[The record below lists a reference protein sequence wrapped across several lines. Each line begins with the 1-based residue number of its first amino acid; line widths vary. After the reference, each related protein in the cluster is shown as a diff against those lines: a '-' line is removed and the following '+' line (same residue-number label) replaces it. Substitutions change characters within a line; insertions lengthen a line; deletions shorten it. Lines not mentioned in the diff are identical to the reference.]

1 MSYKFLTVLF
11 LTIVLACTS
20 VLAQPKT
27 DAPQKEDKKEDQK
40 KEKTL
45 TPPTNMA
52 QAKELFLKACALE
65 KEQKFEDALAHYN
78 VVVSYFQKLPEVEGQ
93 KYTMVV
99 LNNMGVILFNQ
110 GKFHE
115 ALSLFKGA
123 LELAVKLDDY
133 PNVADFYHKLGILY
147 SQLSSLELQ
156 KGKMANVIGVAK
168 AEPAQKVL
176 MGDGTYTQISQ
187 TGDEFSATRIKI
199 TGNKNPFERKN
210 DLYSKLVNVKIKDDF
225 NPDSLLVPDA
235 ITFLVQ
241 IEKAGYFKVSKIA
254 NMLPEMEYT
263 EINETMQS
271 MPRSVEAIL
280 TEDFYRQGS
289 ISADELTLSPM
300 LKTGA
305 VGTPIQI
312 TDKEKFK
319 PGSYRLTIKK
329 RGYDA
334 VVEPLI
340 IYPGEGSFSFSR
352 QLKSSLRSILYR
364 VQGDF
369 TALGGGQIQPD
380 EISLNGQLVKENAQ
394 IKPGEYKLLIKKEG
408 YEPVTRTLMIEPD
421 ERPFYITEYMKALP
435 REIIFEITGDYL
447 KDEPLTPDEVTL
459 NGRPIKF
466 GESVRP
472 DAYRIMTRKKGY
484 DPDADRIIIEPKN
497 GPYVFKKK
505 LSSTPRRIQ
514 LNITAEFPPN
524 LRIFP
529 DTCTLSNRPIRG
541 DESFKPGEYTLNVA
555 RTGYEP
561 VTKQVKIPPDEVP
574 YEIAEVLKAKPVLV
588 NLEVSQDVAHDNP
601 AIKPQISLLNEKTK
615 ETIPLKDG
623 DKVAPESYVL
633 KIEMDGYEPSVTKEL
648 IMPSE
653 LSYKMSKKL
662 ISSLRPLISK
672 VIAEYPPEES
682 IIPDEITLDNKG
694 ISKDFKVKPGPH
706 DLVILK
712 EGYMPI
718 RKSIKIGANSL
729 EYLLTERLETR
740 TRLVNFKFRDSL
752 ERDRELTPEEILL
765 NQQRLASSS
774 ETMNLKPG
782 EYTLKAHLKGY
793 SSVDDSILI
802 PVGVGPMTVE
812 KFMTAIKRD
821 VISDITGDFEPGKKL
836 DTDVLTLSNI
846 PVGAGKTS
854 VKPGPYNLVIQKDG
868 YFPILENIMIRPDPK
883 EYLLKYTLVSKPRQV
898 QATIKS
904 SFNDVKIDPDSI
916 LLGAQT
922 IKSGQDV
929 KPNSY
934 ALTITKKGY
943 KTITDNIVIQ
953 PASRPYLLEKT
964 LEALPVLVKYEIVN
978 DFDEKPAMPDVII
991 LGEKMI
997 DQKSTFTPGKYSLK
1011 IEKLGFNPIAK
1022 EVLIEPSD
1030 QPFVIKETLVSIPR
1044 EIDHFI
1050 TGDYPAGERIEVEVF
1065 ALNGKDVRENTFK
1078 PSNTYQLDIQQAGY
1092 TSLKETLAIPPGEG
1106 PFRIERILITKPR
1119 LVKEKI
1125 TYDVPMRDGHPE
1137 NKPYKI
1143 TMAPID
1149 KPAAEKEYKE
1159 GDMVKPGSYIMRV
1172 TKDAYEAVEI
1182 RKHIWPA
1189 EQPMVLDHQLVA
1201 KQVMLKVNIQYDIEA
1216 PATLEPYSVSLID
1229 KLTQI
1234 SRFVRD
1240 GGRVK
1245 PGSYFLDIQRPGYTF
1260 GPKQEIDIE
1269 PSEQP
1274 YLINK
1279 KLIAKPRKMSFDMV
1293 DEATKN
1299 LIPAYQIL
1307 INGKPVSFNDT
1318 FLPGTNI
1325 DLVVKFRD
1333 YKTVRKITS
1342 ITPGEGP
1349 FVEPVPLKRLEKYEF
1364 NVRTNSLKLDGIE
1377 YTYEL
1382 YSDADPIEEHLIQI
1396 EKGVGRVYYTIR
1408 VEKEAKNLR
1417 VFCGYL
1423 FTQREMEQIRLG
1435 IAVMNNIHI
1444 PKLIEHL
1451 GNKNK
1456 AERGIREGLDIME
1469 SMLGK
1474 YDHRRMLKQCAPT
1487 EIDQLI
1493 QFIEGFK
1500 TSDPNDRV
1508 RMKTVAD
1515 ALEKL
1520 KG

>member
-1 MSYKFLTVLF
+1 MSYKFLTILLLAF
-11 LTIVLACTS
+11 VLACTS
-20 VLAQPKT
+20 VFAQKAEP
-27 DAPQKEDKKEDQK
+27 PQKDDKKEDTK

-45 TPPTNMA
+45 TPPTNMP
-52 QAKELFLKACALE
+52 QAKEIFLKACTLE
-65 KEQKFEDALAHYN
+65 KEQKLEDALAHYN
-78 VVVSYFQKLPEVEGQ
+78 VVVSFFQKLPEVEGQ
-93 KYTMVV
+93 RYTMIV

-110 GKFHE
+110 GKYHE
-115 ALSLFKGA
+115 SLPLFKGA

-133 PNVADFYHKLGILY
+133 SNVAEFYHKLGILY
-147 SQLSSLELQ
+147 SQLQSLELQ
-156 KGKMANVIGVAK
+156 KGKMKNVIGVSKVEA
-168 AEPAQKVL
+168 PQKTQ
-176 MGDGTYTQISQ
+176 MGDGTYTQISK
-187 TGDEFSATRIKI
+187 TGDEFSASRIKI
-199 TGNKNPFERKN
+199 TGNKNPFERNN
-210 DLYSKLVNVKIKDDF
+210 DLYSKLVNVKIRDDF
-225 NPDSLLVPDA
+225 NPDALLVPDA

-271 MPRSVEAIL
+271 MPRSVEALL

-305 VGTPIQI
+305 IGTPIQI

-334 VVEPLI
+334 NIEPI
-340 IYPGEGSFSFSR
+340 TIYPGEGSFSFAR
-352 QLKSSLRSILYR
+352 ELKSSLRAVLYR

-380 EISLNGQLVKENAQ
+380 EISLNGQLVKENSQ
-394 IKPGEYKLLIKKEG
+394 VKPGEYKLLIKKEG
-408 YEPVTRTLMIEPD
+408 YEPVVRTLIIEPD

-466 GESVRP
+466 GESIRP

-484 DPDADRIIIEPKN
+484 DPDADRITVEPKN
-497 GPYVFKKK
+497 GPFVFKKR

-514 LNITAEFPPN
+514 LNITSEFPPN

-529 DTCTLSNRPIRG
+529 DTCTFNNRPIRG
-541 DESFKPGEYTLNVA
+541 DESFKPGEYTLNIA

-561 VTKQVKIPPDEVP
+561 VTKQVKMPPDEVP
-574 YEIAEVLKAKPVLV
+574 YEIVEVLKAKPVLV
-588 NLEVSQDVAHDNP
+588 NLEITQDVPHDNP
-601 AIKPQISLLNEKTK
+601 AIKPQVTLLNEKTK

-623 DKVAPESYVL
+623 DKIAPESYLL
-633 KIEMDGYEPSVTKEL
+633 KIEMDGYEPLVSKEL

-653 LSYKMSKKL
+653 LPYKMSKKL
-662 ISSLRPLISK
+662 ISSLRNVIAK
-672 VIAEYPPEES
+672 VIAEYPPEEN

-718 RKSIKIGANSL
+718 RKSIKVGANSL
-729 EYLLTERLETR
+729 DYLLTERLDTR

-752 ERDRELTPEEILL
+752 ERDRDLTPEEVIL
-765 NQQRLASSS
+765 NQQKLANAS
-774 ETMNLKPG
+774 ETINLKPG
-782 EYTLKAHLKGY
+782 EYSLKANLKGY
-793 SSVDDSILI
+793 SSVDDNILI
-802 PVGVGPMTVE
+802 TVGVGPITIE

-821 VISDITGDFEPGKKL
+821 VVRDITGDFNPGKKL
-836 DTDVLTLSNI
+836 DPDVITLSNI
-846 PVGAGKTS
+846 PVGEGKTS
-854 VKPGPYNLVIQKDG
+854 IKPGPYNLIIQKDG
-868 YFPILENIMIRPDPK
+868 YFPVLENIMIRPDPK

-904 SFNDVKIDPDSI
+904 SFNDTKIDPDNI
-916 LLGAQT
+916 VLGSQS

-934 ALTITKKGY
+934 ALMIAKKGY
-943 KTITDNIVIQ
+943 KTISDNITVE
-953 PASRPYLLEKT
+953 PSSKAYLLERT
-964 LEALPVLVKYEIVN
+964 LEALPVLVKYEIIN
-978 DFDEKPAMPDVII
+978 DFDEKPAIPDVIT
-991 LGEKMI
+991 LGDKMI
-997 DQKSTFTPGKYSLK
+997 DQKTAFVPGKYSLK

-1022 EVLIEPSD
+1022 EVLIEPND
-1030 QPFVIKETLVSIPR
+1030 QAFVIKETLVSIPR

-1078 PSNTYQLDIQQAGY
+1078 PNNNYQLDIQQAGY
-1092 TSLKETLAIPPGEG
+1092 TSLKETLSIPPGEG
-1106 PFRIERILITKPR
+1106 PFRIERILITKHR

-1125 TYDVPMRDGHPE
+1125 TYDVAMRAGHPE
-1137 NKPYKI
+1137 DKPYKI
-1143 TMAPID
+1143 TMSPID
-1149 KPAAEKEYKE
+1149 KATAEKEYKD
-1159 GDMVKPGSYIMRV
+1159 GDMIKPGSYIMRIV
-1172 TKDAYEAVEI
+1172 KDAYEPVEI

-1189 EQPMVLDHQLVA
+1189 EQPMVLDHQLIA
-1201 KQVMLKVNIQYDIEA
+1201 KQVMLKVNIVYDIEA
-1216 PATLEPYSVSLID
+1216 PATLDPYSVSLID

-1293 DEATKN
+1293 EEGTN
-1299 LIPAYQIL
+1299 RLIPAHQIL

-1318 FLPGTNI
+1318 FLPGTSI
-1325 DLVVKFRD
+1325 DLVVKFKEF
-1333 YKTVRKITS
+1333 KTVKKITS

-1349 FVEPVPLKRLEKYEF
+1349 FVEPVPMKKLEKYEF
-1364 NVRTNSLKLDGIE
+1364 NVRTNTMKIDGID

-1382 YSDADPIEEHLIQI
+1382 YADAEQIEEHLISI

-1408 VEKEAKNLR
+1408 AEKEAKNLR

-1423 FTQREMEQIRLG
+1423 FTQREMENLRLG
-1435 IAVMNNIHI
+1435 IAVMNNIDVRR
-1444 PKLIEHL
+1444 LIGHL
-1451 GNKNK
+1451 GDKSK
-1456 AERGIREGLDIME
+1456 GERGIREALDIME

-1474 YDHRRMLKQCAPT
+1474 YDQRRMLKQCPPT
-1487 EIDQLI
+1487 EIDQLM
-1493 QFIEGFK
+1493 QYIESFK
-1500 TSDPNDRV
+1500 TADPNDRV
-1508 RMKTVAD
+1508 RMKTIID

-1520 KG
+1520 KS